1 MLSLMLCLSPAYA
14 ANVVSVQSVSI
25 QPYNEAFRGLE
36 SACKCKVKQLVLSEM
51 EGPHIVREVR
61 RGKPDVIVAIGSG
74 ALEKI
79 RAINDIPVVCLMV
92 LDVKS
97 AIAGRTNIAGISLD
111 IPPERQLDIIHQALP
126 EVSDIGLL
134 YNPEQTGRFV
144 EKAEGAARSRGIRL
158 AANEVRNS
166 KDVPGQLNLMTGKI
180 QAFWMLPDV
189 SVVTS
194 ETAEVLFLYSLK
206 YRVPVITFSNKYLE
220 MGALMSLEADYYD
233 MGVQA
238 GEMVTS
244 ILSGTDIS
252 KISNNTARKINIT
265 VNDRTARKLGLTVSD
280 EILNRAKVIK
290 RD

>member
-1 MLSLMLCLSPAYA
+1 MLSFILCLSPAYA

-25 QPYNEAFRGLE
+25 TPYNEAFRGLE
-36 SACKCKVKQLVLSEM
+36 SACKCKVKQLVLSEIQ
-51 EGPHIVREVR
+51 GPHVVREVR
-61 RGKPDVIVAIGSG
+61 REKPGVIVAIGSG

-79 RAINDIPVVCLMV
+79 RAINDIPIVCLMV

-97 AIAGRTNIAGISLD
+97 ATTGKTNIKGISLD
-111 IPPERQLDIIHQALP
+111 VPPERQLDIIHQALP
-126 EVSDIGLL
+126 DVSDIGLL
-134 YNPEQTGRFV
+134 FNPEHTGSFV
-144 EKAEGAARSRGIRL
+144 EKAGAAARSAGIRL
-158 AANEVRNS
+158 NANEVRNS
-166 KDVPGQLNLMTGKI
+166 KDVPVQLNLMTGKI

-206 YRVPVITFSNKYLE
+206 YRVPVITFSDKYLE
-220 MGALMSLEADYYD
+220 MGALMSLEVDFYD

-238 GEMVTS
+238 GEMVAQ

-252 KISNNTARKINIT
+252 KISNNIAGKINIT
-265 VNDRTARKLGLTVSD
+265 INARTARKLGLTVSD